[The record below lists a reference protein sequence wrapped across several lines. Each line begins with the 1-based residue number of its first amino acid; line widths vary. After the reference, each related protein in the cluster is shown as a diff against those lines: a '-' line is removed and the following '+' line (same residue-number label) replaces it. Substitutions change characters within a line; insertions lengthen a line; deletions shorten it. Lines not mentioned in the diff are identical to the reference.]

1 MSLGG
6 LAMVC
11 MAALMMASSSLMLRA
26 GIDQIGG
33 FGNSIGGLFQDILAL
48 LQTPI
53 FDIGV
58 ILYGLGTL
66 LWMRV
71 ISTEPLSTG
80 YPVLLTTAFI
90 IITLGSAFFFKEP
103 LTLAKIGGM
112 ALIIGGVVI
121 TLNG

>member
-1 MSLGG
+1 MSFGG
-6 LAMVC
+6 FVMVLI
-11 MAALMMASSSLMLRA
+11 AALMMASSSLMLRA

-33 FGNSIGGLFQDILAL
+33 FGNHVGGVLQDILAL

-53 FDIGV
+53 FDLGV

-71 ISTEPLSTG
+71 ISIEPLSTG

-90 IITLGSAFFFKEP
+90 IITIGSAFFFKEP

-112 ALIIGGVVI
+112 AMIVFGVIV